1 MLWERVPHVIERL
14 RIMVSPQ
21 RLGNPIKYIVL
32 NLIACGIERVP
43 DQLNL
48 LLPALRSV
56 LLALQGVHNLGY
68 AHRDVRWPNVLYVSD
83 EDWRLIDF
91 ENSSLGDSEFM
102 NNDMR
107 MVGEMMSYCNSLV
120 STSDI
125 LASLRD
131 KLLSEAPPDAS
142 EALAILAR
150 VSIPCPLIQL

>member
-1 MLWERVPHVIERL
+1 MRSEKVPHVIECCN
-14 RIMVSPQ
+14 ITESAK
-21 RLGNPIKYIVL
+21 RLGNMRYI
-32 NLIACGIERVP
+32 NLTLKPCGIEHVP
-43 DQLNL
+43 SSLKEL
-48 LLPALRSV
+48 VSAIRCV

-131 KLLSEAPPDAS
+131 KLLS
-142 EALAILAR
+142 
-150 VSIPCPLIQL
+150 